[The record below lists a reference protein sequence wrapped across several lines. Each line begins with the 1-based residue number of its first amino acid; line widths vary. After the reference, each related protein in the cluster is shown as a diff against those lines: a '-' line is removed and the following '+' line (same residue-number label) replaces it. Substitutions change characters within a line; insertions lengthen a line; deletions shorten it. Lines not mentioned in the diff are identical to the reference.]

1 MLNLLRSSKL
11 ELRKFRIEMTMTF
24 GMAALMVAA
33 LIVWEE
39 IDAQQEMAQ
48 AISNP
53 PSLVSM
59 QQVEVISETEA
70 ANAQLELARLKSRVN
85 YLTRRQEERDDLNE
99 VQAILLANHGVRKGV
114 MAELHSLHWQHGKLE
129 FEGLSED
136 PEKWHS
142 LMNDMIL
149 FNRWKTAPQIFHVHR
164 AMSKPLHSGASLVE
178 VKLKAA
184 LWAHASNPPMIRAAP

>member
-11 ELRKFRIEMTMTF
+11 EIRKFRIEMMMTF

-114 MAELHSLHWQHGKLE
+114 IAELHSLHWQHGKLE

-149 FNRWKTAPQIFHVHR
+149 FNRWKTAPQIFHAHR

>member
-11 ELRKFRIEMTMTF
+11 EDRKLHIEMMMAF
-24 GMAALMVAA
+24 GMAALMVVA
-33 LIVWEE
+33 LIVWDE
-39 IDAQQEMAQ
+39 IHAQQEMVL
-48 AISNP
+48 AISNQ
-53 PSLVSM
+53 PSFVSI
-59 QQVEVISETEA
+59 QQVEVVSETEA

-85 YLTRRQEERDDLNE
+85 YLTRRQEEQDDLNE
-99 VQAILLANHGVRKGV
+99 VQAILLANHGGRKGV
-114 MAELHSLHWQHGKLE
+114 MAELHSLQWQQGKLE

-149 FNRWKTAPQIFHVHR
+149 FDRWKTAPQMRHAHK
-164 AMSKPLHSGASLVE
+164 ALTKPLLDGVSLVE

-184 LWAHASNPPMIRAAP
+184 LWAHASNPPLAKAVP

>member
-11 ELRKFRIEMTMTF
+11 ELRKLHIEMMTAF
-24 GMAALMVAA
+24 GMATLMVAA

-39 IDAQQEMAQ
+39 INAQQEMAQ
-48 AISNP
+48 AISNL
-53 PSLVSM
+53 PSFVSM
-59 QQVEVISETEA
+59 QQVEVVSETEA

-85 YLTRRQEERDDLNE
+85 YLTRRQEEQDDLNE
-99 VQAILLANHGVRKGV
+99 VQAILLANHGGRKGV
-114 MAELHSLHWQHGKLE
+114 MAELQSLHWQQGKLE

-136 PEKWHS
+136 PEKWHG

-149 FNRWKTAPQIFHVHR
+149 FDRWKTAPQMLHAHR
-164 AMSKPLHSGASLVE
+164 AMTKPSLSGASLVE

-184 LWAHASNPPMIRAAP
+184 LWAHTSNPPLAKAEP

>member
-11 ELRKFRIEMTMTF
+11 ELRKLHIEMMLAF
-24 GMAALMVAA
+24 GTGVLMVAA

-39 IDAQQEMAQ
+39 INAQQAMAQ
-48 AISNP
+48 AIANS
-53 PSLVSM
+53 PSLVST
-59 QQVEVISETEA
+59 QQLEVVSESEA

-85 YLTRRQEERDDLNE
+85 YLTRRQEEQDDLNE
-99 VQAILLANHGVRKGV
+99 VQAILLANHGGRKGV
-114 MAELHSLHWQHGKLE
+114 MAELHSLQWQQGKLE

-149 FNRWKTAPQIFHVHR
+149 FDRWKTAPQMLHAHT
-164 AMSKPLHSGASLVE
+164 AMTKPSLSGASLVE

-184 LWAHASNPPMIRAAP
+184 LWAHASNSPLVKAVP

>member
-11 ELRKFRIEMTMTF
+11 ELRKFRIEMMMTF

-70 ANAQLELARLKSRVN
+70 ANAQLELARLKSRVF

-99 VQAILLANHGVRKGV
+99 VHAILSANHGVRKGV
-114 MAELHSLHWQHGKLE
+114 MAELHSLHWQQGKLE

-149 FNRWKTAPQIFHVHR
+149 FDRWKTAPQIFHAHR

>member
-11 ELRKFRIEMTMTF
+11 ELRKLHIEMMMAF
-24 GMAALMVAA
+24 GMAALMVVA

-39 IDAQQEMAQ
+39 IHAQQEMVL
-48 AISNP
+48 AISNQ
-53 PSLVSM
+53 PSFVSI
-59 QQVEVISETEA
+59 QQVEVVSETEA

-99 VQAILLANHGVRKGV
+99 VQTILLANHGVRKGV
-114 MAELHSLHWQHGKLE
+114 MAELHSLHWQQGKLE

-149 FNRWKTAPQIFHVHR
+149 FDRWKTAPQMRHAHK
-164 AMSKPLHSGASLVE
+164 ALTKPLLGGVSLVE

-184 LWAHASNPPMIRAAP
+184 LWAHASNPPLAKAVP

>member
-11 ELRKFRIEMTMTF
+11 ELRKFRIEMMMTF

-53 PSLVSM
+53 ASLVSM

-149 FNRWKTAPQIFHVHR
+149 FNRWKTAPQIFHAHR

>member
-11 ELRKFRIEMTMTF
+11 ELRKFHIEMMMTF
-24 GMAALMVAA
+24 GIAALMVAA

-48 AISNP
+48 AIFNP
-53 PSLVSM
+53 PSSVSM

-70 ANAQLELARLKSRVN
+70 VNAQLELARLKLRVN

-114 MAELHSLHWQHGKLE
+114 MAELHSLHWQQGKLE

-149 FNRWKTAPQIFHVHR
+149 FDRWKTAPQIFHAHS
-164 AMSKPLHSGASLVE
+164 AMSKPLYSGASLVE

-184 LWAHASNPPMIRAAP
+184 LWAHASNPPIIRAVP

>member
-70 ANAQLELARLKSRVN
+70 ANAQLELARLKSRVF

-99 VQAILLANHGVRKGV
+99 VHAILSANHGVRKGV
-114 MAELHSLHWQHGKLE
+114 MAELHSLHWQQGKLE

-149 FNRWKTAPQIFHVHR
+149 FDRWKTAPQIFHAHR
-164 AMSKPLHSGASLVE
+164 AMSKPLHNGASLVE

>member
-11 ELRKFRIEMTMTF
+11 EPRKFRIEMMMTF

-53 PSLVSM
+53 PSLVSI

-70 ANAQLELARLKSRVN
+70 ANAQLELARLKSRVF
-85 YLTRRQEERDDLNE
+85 YLTRRHEERDDLNE
-99 VQAILLANHGVRKGV
+99 VQAILLANHGVRKGF
-114 MAELHSLHWQHGKLE
+114 MAELHSLHWQQGKLE

-149 FNRWKTAPQIFHVHR
+149 FDRWKTAPQIFHAHR
-164 AMSKPLHSGASLVE
+164 AMSKPLHNGASLVE

>member
-11 ELRKFRIEMTMTF
+11 ELRKLHTEMMLAF
-24 GMAALMVAA
+24 GTGVLMVAA

-39 IDAQQEMAQ
+39 IIAQQAMAQ
-48 AISNP
+48 AIANS
-53 PSLVSM
+53 PSLVST
-59 QQVEVISETEA
+59 QQLEVVSESEA

-85 YLTRRQEERDDLNE
+85 YLTRRQEEQDDLNE
-99 VQAILLANHGVRKGV
+99 VQAILLANHGGRKGV
-114 MAELHSLHWQHGKLE
+114 MAELHSLQWQQGKLE

-149 FNRWKTAPQIFHVHR
+149 FDRWKTAPQMLHAHT
-164 AMSKPLHSGASLVE
+164 AMTKPSLSGASLVE

-184 LWAHASNPPMIRAAP
+184 LWAHASNSPLVKAVP

>member
-70 ANAQLELARLKSRVN
+70 ANAQLELARLKSRVF

-99 VQAILLANHGVRKGV
+99 VHAILSANHGVRKGV
-114 MAELHSLHWQHGKLE
+114 MAELHSLHWQQGKLE

-149 FNRWKTAPQIFHVHR
+149 FDRWKTAPQIFHAHR

>member
-53 PSLVSM
+53 ASLVSM
-59 QQVEVISETEA
+59 QQVKVISETEA

-99 VQAILLANHGVRKGV
+99 VQAILSANHGVRKGV
-114 MAELHSLHWQHGKLE
+114 MAELHSLHWQQGKLE

-136 PEKWHS
+136 PVKWHS

-149 FNRWKTAPQIFHVHR
+149 FDRWKTAPQIFHAHR

>member
-11 ELRKFRIEMTMTF
+11 ELRKLHIEMMMAF
-24 GMAALMVAA
+24 GTAVLLVAA

-39 IDAQQEMAQ
+39 INAQQEMAQ

-53 PSLVSM
+53 PSSVSM

-70 ANAQLELARLKSRVN
+70 VNAQLELARLKSRVN
-85 YLTRRQEERDDLNE
+85 YLMRRQEEQDDLNE
-99 VQAILLANHGVRKGV
+99 VQAILLANHGGRKGL
-114 MAELHSLHWQHGKLE
+114 MAELQSLHWQHGKLE

-136 PEKWHS
+136 PEKWQS
-142 LMNDMIL
+142 LMSDMLL
-149 FNRWKTAPQIFHVHR
+149 FDRWKTAPQILHAHR

-178 VKLKAA
+178 VKVQAT
-184 LWAHASNPPMIRAAP
+184 LWAHASNSTLAKAVP

>member
-11 ELRKFRIEMTMTF
+11 ELRKLHTEMMLAF
-24 GMAALMVAA
+24 GTGVLMVAA

-39 IDAQQEMAQ
+39 IIAQQAMAH
-48 AISNP
+48 AIANS
-53 PSLVSM
+53 PSLVST
-59 QQVEVISETEA
+59 QQLEVVSESEA

-85 YLTRRQEERDDLNE
+85 YLTRRQEEQDDLNE
-99 VQAILLANHGVRKGV
+99 VQAILLANHGGRKGV
-114 MAELHSLHWQHGKLE
+114 MAELHSLQWQQGKLE

-149 FNRWKTAPQIFHVHR
+149 FDRWKTAPQMLHAHT
-164 AMSKPLHSGASLVE
+164 AMTKPSLSGVSLVE

-184 LWAHASNPPMIRAAP
+184 LWAHASNSPLVKAVP

>member
-11 ELRKFRIEMTMTF
+11 ELRKLHIEMMMAF
-24 GMAALMVAA
+24 GMAALMVVA

-39 IDAQQEMAQ
+39 IHAQQEMVQ
-48 AISNP
+48 AISNQP
-53 PSLVSM
+53 RFVSI
-59 QQVEVISETEA
+59 QQVEVVSETDA

-85 YLTRRQEERDDLNE
+85 YLTRRQEEQDDLNE
-99 VQAILLANHGVRKGV
+99 VHAILLANHGGRKGV
-114 MAELHSLHWQHGKLE
+114 TAELQSLRWQQGKLE

-136 PEKWHS
+136 PEKWHG

-149 FNRWKTAPQIFHVHR
+149 FDRWKTAPQMLHAHR
-164 AMSKPLHSGASLVE
+164 AMAKPSLSGASLVE

-184 LWAHASNPPMIRAAP
+184 LWAHASNSPLAKAVP

>member
-11 ELRKFRIEMTMTF
+11 ELRKFRIEMMMTF

-33 LIVWEE
+33 LIVWKE

-53 PSLVSM
+53 PSLVSI

-149 FNRWKTAPQIFHVHR
+149 FNRWKTAPQIFHAHR
-164 AMSKPLHSGASLVE
+164 AMSKPLHNGASLVE

>member
-11 ELRKFRIEMTMTF
+11 ELRKFRIEMMMTF

-33 LIVWEE
+33 LIFWEE

-149 FNRWKTAPQIFHVHR
+149 FNRWKTAPQIFHAHR

>member
-53 PSLVSM
+53 PSLVSI

-70 ANAQLELARLKSRVN
+70 ANAQLELARLKSRVF

-99 VQAILLANHGVRKGV
+99 VHAILSANHGVRKGV
-114 MAELHSLHWQHGKLE
+114 MAELHSLHWQQGKLE

-149 FNRWKTAPQIFHVHR
+149 FDRWKTAPQIFHAHR

>member
-11 ELRKFRIEMTMTF
+11 ELRKFRIEMMMTF

-149 FNRWKTAPQIFHVHR
+149 FDRWKTAPQIFHAHR

>member
-99 VQAILLANHGVRKGV
+99 VHAILSANHGVRKGV
-114 MAELHSLHWQHGKLE
+114 MAELHSLHWQQGKLE

-149 FNRWKTAPQIFHVHR
+149 FDRWKTAPQIFHAHR

-184 LWAHASNPPMIRAAP
+184 LWAHASNPPMIRAVP

>member
-11 ELRKFRIEMTMTF
+11 ELRKLHIEMMLAF
-24 GMAALMVAA
+24 GTGLLMVAA

-39 IDAQQEMAQ
+39 INAQQAMAQ
-48 AISNP
+48 AIANS
-53 PSLVSM
+53 PSLVST
-59 QQVEVISETEA
+59 QQLEVVSESEA

-85 YLTRRQEERDDLNE
+85 YLTRRQEEQDDLNE
-99 VQAILLANHGVRKGV
+99 VQAILLASHGGRKGV
-114 MAELHSLHWQHGKLE
+114 MAELHSLQWQQGKLE

-149 FNRWKTAPQIFHVHR
+149 FDRWKTAPQMLHAHT
-164 AMSKPLHSGASLVE
+164 AMTKPSLSGASLVE

-184 LWAHASNPPMIRAAP
+184 LWAHASNSPLVKAVP

>member
-11 ELRKFRIEMTMTF
+11 EIRKFRIEMMMTF

-149 FNRWKTAPQIFHVHR
+149 FNRWKTAPQIFHAHR
-164 AMSKPLHSGASLVE
+164 AMSKPLHNGASLVE

>member
-1 MLNLLRSSKL
+1 MLNLLHSSKL
-11 ELRKFRIEMTMTF
+11 ELRKLHIEMMLAF
-24 GMAALMVAA
+24 GTGVLMVAA

-39 IDAQQEMAQ
+39 INAQQAMAQ
-48 AISNP
+48 AIANS
-53 PSLVSM
+53 PSLVST
-59 QQVEVISETEA
+59 QQLEVVSESEA

-85 YLTRRQEERDDLNE
+85 YLTRRQEEQDDLNE
-99 VQAILLANHGVRKGV
+99 VQAILLANHGGRKGV
-114 MAELHSLHWQHGKLE
+114 MAELHSLQWQQGKLE

-149 FNRWKTAPQIFHVHR
+149 FDRWKTAPQMLHAHT
-164 AMSKPLHSGASLVE
+164 AMTKPSLSGVSLVE

-184 LWAHASNPPMIRAAP
+184 IWAHASNSPLVKAVP

>member
-53 PSLVSM
+53 PSLVSI

-70 ANAQLELARLKSRVN
+70 ANAQLELARLKSRVF

-149 FNRWKTAPQIFHVHR
+149 FDRWKTAPQIFHAHR
-164 AMSKPLHSGASLVE
+164 AMSKPLHNGASLVE

>member
-11 ELRKFRIEMTMTF
+11 ELRKFRIEMMMTF

-33 LIVWEE
+33 LIVWKE

-53 PSLVSM
+53 ASLVSM

-85 YLTRRQEERDDLNE
+85 YLTRRQEEQDDLNE
-99 VQAILLANHGVRKGV
+99 VQAILLANHGGRKGV
-114 MAELHSLHWQHGKLE
+114 MAELHSLHWQQGKLE

-136 PEKWHS
+136 PEKWHG

-149 FNRWKTAPQIFHVHR
+149 FDRWKTAPQMFHAHK
-164 AMSKPLHSGASLVE
+164 ALTKPLLGGVSLVE

-184 LWAHASNPPMIRAAP
+184 LWAHASNPPLAKAVP

>member
-11 ELRKFRIEMTMTF
+11 ELRKFRIEMMMTF

-85 YLTRRQEERDDLNE
+85 YLTRRHEERDDLNE
-99 VQAILLANHGVRKGV
+99 VQAILLANHGVRKGF
-114 MAELHSLHWQHGKLE
+114 MAELHSLHWQQGKLE

-149 FNRWKTAPQIFHVHR
+149 FDRWKTAPQIFHAHR

>member
-99 VQAILLANHGVRKGV
+99 VHAILSANHGVRKGV
-114 MAELHSLHWQHGKLE
+114 MAELHSLHWQQGKLE

-149 FNRWKTAPQIFHVHR
+149 FDRWKTAPQIFHAHR